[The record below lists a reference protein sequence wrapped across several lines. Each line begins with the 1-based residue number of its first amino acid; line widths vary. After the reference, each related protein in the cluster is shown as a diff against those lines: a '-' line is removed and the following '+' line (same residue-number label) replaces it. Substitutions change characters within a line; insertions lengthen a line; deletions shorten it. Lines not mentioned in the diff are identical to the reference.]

1 MKEHR
6 TYIVEEEA
14 EKIGF
19 GNVLVKVKH
28 LLSKNSLLIVKDWI
42 LGHREKLMLIKKF
55 GYRLIHLKKLDDK
68 KYEYMLILSDDKKN
82 DI

>member
-28 LLSKNSLLIVKDWI
+28 LLSKKQFVD
-42 LGHREKLMLIKKF
+42 R
-55 GYRLIHLKKLDDK
+55 
-68 KYEYMLILSDDKKN
+68 
-82 DI
+82 